1 LFNKYKKKILISIAI
16 GAIVYLAFS
25 IYADFDKLIS
35 AFINFNWLWLPIILA
50 LSFLNYIFRFFKWHY
65 YVNILDIKLTYKTS
79 FLIFLSA
86 FTMSVTPGK
95 MGEVLKSY
103 LLKEENGTPVSK
115 SAPIVLAER
124 LTDFVS
130 IVLLCILGSIVF
142 DYGQSLIIIIGLVF
156 IFTIIILSIR
166 SVSLKIISF
175 FENFNFLKKH
185 IQKIHT
191 AYDSIYTMVR
201 IKPLIIAT
209 IISLIS
215 WSFECIGFYLVI
227 NIFSESTGLEIS
239 ILSATFIYAFSTL
252 IGAIAML
259 PGGVGVT
266 EASLTGLLVF
276 SKISKDISVAS
287 TIMIR
292 LATLWFAVFVG
303 IIAIFIF
310 QRITNKKIENINY
323 ENSQEK

>member
-1 LFNKYKKKILISIAI
+1 MFAKYKKKILISIAF
-16 GAIVYLAFS
+16 GAIVYLGFS
-25 IYADFDKLIS
+25 VYADLDKLLS
-35 AFINFNWLWLPIILA
+35 AFGNFNWIWLPVILV
-50 LSFLNYIFRFFKWHY
+50 LSFMNYIFRFIKWHY
-65 YVNILDIKLTYKTS
+65 YLHILKIKLPYKES

-130 IVLLCILGSIVF
+130 IVLLCLIGSYVFNYGRIIIL
-142 DYGQSLIIIIGLVF
+142 IIGLVF
-156 IFTIIILSIR
+156 ILTIIFLSIR
-166 SVSLKIISF
+166 SFSLKMIGILEKIS
-175 FENFNFLKKH
+175 FLKKH
-185 IQKIHT
+185 TEKIRT
-191 AYDSIYTMVR
+191 AYESIYRMIK

-215 WSFECIGFYLVI
+215 WFFECLGFYIVI
-227 NIFSESTGLEIS
+227 NVFSHSSGMEIS
-239 ILSATFIYAFSTL
+239 LLSSTFIYAFSTL

-266 EASLTGLLVF
+266 EASLTGLLVY
-276 SKISKDISVAS
+276 SKIPKDISVAS

-292 LATLWFAVFVG
+292 LATLWFAVLVG
-303 IIAIFIF
+303 IVSVFLF
-310 QRITNKKIENINY
+310 QRITNKKIENLNT
-323 ENSQEK
+323 ENTSEK

>member
-1 LFNKYKKKILISIAI
+1 MFNKYKKKILISITI
-16 GAIVYLAFS
+16 GALVYLAFS
-25 IYADFDKLIS
+25 IYADFDRLIS
-35 AFINFNWLWLPIILA
+35 TFINFNWLWLPIILA

-65 YVNILDIKLTYKTS
+65 YIHILEIKLSYKTS

-130 IVLLCILGSIVF
+130 IVLLCLLGSIVF
-142 DYGQSLIIIIGLVF
+142 NYGQTLIIIIGLVF
-156 IFTIIILSIR
+156 IFAIIILSIR
-166 SVSLKIISF
+166 NVSLKIISF
-175 FENFNFLKKH
+175 FENFRFLKKH

-191 AYDSIYTMVR
+191 AYESIYTMVR
-201 IKPLIIAT
+201 IKPFVIAT
-209 IISLIS
+209 VISLIS

-227 NIFSESTGLEIS
+227 NIFSGSSDLQIG
-239 ILSATFIYAFSTL
+239 ILPATFIYAFSTL

-259 PGGVGVT
+259 PGGVGIT
-266 EASLTGLLVF
+266 EVSLTGLLVF
-276 SKISKDISVAS
+276 SKIPKDISVAS

-292 LATLWFAVFVG
+292 LSTLWFAVLVG
-303 IIAIFIF
+303 IVAIFIY
-310 QRITNKKIENINY
+310 QRITNNNIENINF
-323 ENSQEK
+323 ENYLEK

>member
-1 LFNKYKKKILISIAI
+1 MFNKYKKKILISIAA
-16 GAIVYLAFS
+16 GALVYLAFS

-35 AFINFNWLWLPIILA
+35 AFIHFSWLWLPVILA
-50 LSFLNYIFRFFKWHY
+50 LSFMNYIFRFIKWQY
-65 YVNILDIKLTYKTS
+65 YLNILEIKLSYKTS

-115 SAPIVLAER
+115 TAPIVLAER

-130 IVLLCILGSIVF
+130 IVLLCISGSIVF
-142 DYGQSLIIIIGLVF
+142 NYGQILIIIIGMIF
-156 IFTIIILSIR
+156 IFTIILLSMKNI
-166 SVSLKIISF
+166 SLRIIGF
-175 FENFNFLKKH
+175 FEKINFLKKH

-191 AYDSIYTMVR
+191 AYESVYTMLK
-201 IKPLIIAT
+201 IKALLIAT
-209 IISLIS
+209 VISLVS
-215 WSFECIGFYLVI
+215 WFFECIGFYLVI
-227 NIFSESTGLEIS
+227 NIFSNPIGLEIS
-239 ILSATFIYAFSTL
+239 VLSATFIYAFSTL

-259 PGGVGVT
+259 PGGVGLT

-276 SKISKDISVAS
+276 SNIPKDISVAS

-303 IIAIFIF
+303 IIAIFIY
-310 QRITNKKIENINY
+310 QRITNKRIENINI
-323 ENSQEK
+323 ENSLEK

>member
-1 LFNKYKKKILISIAI
+1 MFNKYKKKILISIAI
-16 GAIVYLAFS
+16 GALVYLAFS

-35 AFINFNWLWLPIILA
+35 AFINFNWLWLPTILA

-142 DYGQSLIIIIGLVF
+142 NYGQCLIIIIGLVF
-156 IFTIIILSIR
+156 IFTIIILSMR
-166 SVSLKIISF
+166 NLSLKIISF

-191 AYDSIYTMVR
+191 AYDSVYTMLK

-209 IISLIS
+209 MISLIS
-215 WSFECIGFYLVI
+215 WFFECIGFYLVI
-227 NIFSESTGLEIS
+227 NIFSEPVGLEIS

-259 PGGVGVT
+259 PG
-266 EASLTGLLVF
+266 
-276 SKISKDISVAS
+276 
-287 TIMIR
+287 
-292 LATLWFAVFVG
+292 
-303 IIAIFIF
+303 
-310 QRITNKKIENINY
+310 
-323 ENSQEK
+323 

>member
-1 LFNKYKKKILISIAI
+1 MFAKYKKKILISIAF
-16 GAIVYLAFS
+16 GAIVYLGFS
-25 IYADFDKLIS
+25 VYADLDKLLS
-35 AFINFNWLWLPIILA
+35 VFGNFNWIWLPVILV
-50 LSFLNYIFRFFKWHY
+50 LSFMNYIFRFIKWHY
-65 YVNILDIKLTYKTS
+65 YLNILKIKLPYKES

-130 IVLLCILGSIVF
+130 IVLLCLIGSYVFNYGRIIIL
-142 DYGQSLIIIIGLVF
+142 IIGLVF
-156 IFTIIILSIR
+156 ILTIIFLSIR
-166 SVSLKIISF
+166 SFSLKMIGILEKIS
-175 FENFNFLKKH
+175 FLKKH
-185 IQKIHT
+185 TEKIRT
-191 AYDSIYTMVR
+191 AYESIYQM
-201 IKPLIIAT
+201 IKIEPLIIAT

-215 WSFECIGFYLVI
+215 WFFECLGFYIVI
-227 NIFSESTGLEIS
+227 NVFSHSSGMEIS
-239 ILSATFIYAFSTL
+239 LLSSTFIYAFSTL

-266 EASLTGLLVF
+266 EASLTGLLVY
-276 SKISKDISVAS
+276 SKIPKDISVAS

-292 LATLWFAVFVG
+292 LATLWFAVLVG
-303 IIAIFIF
+303 IVSVFLF
-310 QRITNKKIENINY
+310 QRITNKKIENLNT
-323 ENSQEK
+323 ENTSEK

>member
-16 GAIVYLAFS
+16 GALVYLAFS
-25 IYADFDKLIS
+25 IYADFEKLLS
-35 AFINFNWLWLPIILA
+35 VFINFNWFWLPIILA
-50 LSFLNYIFRFFKWHY
+50 LSFMNYIFRFFKWHY
-65 YVNILDIKLTYKTS
+65 YVNILDIKLSYKTS

-130 IVLLCILGSIVF
+130 IVLLCILGSFVF
-142 DYGQSLIIIIGLVF
+142 NYGKTLIIIIGMVF
-156 IFTIIILSIR
+156 ILTIILLSMR
-166 SVSLKIISF
+166 NVSLRIISF
-175 FENFNFLKKH
+175 FERFQFLKKH

-191 AYDSIYTMVR
+191 AYDSVYTMLRV
-201 IKPLIIAT
+201 KPLIIAT
-209 IISLIS
+209 FISLVS
-215 WSFECIGFYLVI
+215 WFFECIGFYLVLK
-227 NIFSESTGLEIS
+227 IFSGGSGLEIS
-239 ILSATFIYAFSTL
+239 LLSATFIYAFSTL

-259 PGGVGVT
+259 PGGVGMT

-276 SKISKDISVAS
+276 SKIPKDISVAS

-292 LATLWFAVFVG
+292 LATLWFAVIVG
-303 IIAIFIF
+303 IVAIYIF
-310 QRITNKKIENINY
+310 QRQTNKKIENINI
-323 ENSQEK
+323 ENSLEK